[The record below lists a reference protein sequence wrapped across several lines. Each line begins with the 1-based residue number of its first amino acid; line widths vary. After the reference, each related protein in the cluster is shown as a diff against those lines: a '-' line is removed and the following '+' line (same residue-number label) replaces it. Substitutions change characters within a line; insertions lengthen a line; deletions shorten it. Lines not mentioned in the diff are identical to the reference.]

1 MATQPQNPA
10 AAQAE
15 TPRKKSKLMLVAAAV
30 LTLAAGGGG
39 AWYVMRPADPNAPG
53 PAHEAKPAV
62 FLPLENFTV
71 NLFAQDGQAQYLQ
84 AGLTLKL
91 GHDVKVEVIKE
102 RMPEIRNRILLVL
115 SGKKPSE
122 LLPVAGKQKLAR
134 EIADAVKEVVGAAA
148 LGKPAAHPAAVAQAA
163 PAPGEAGA
171 ASMPAAEATKGAAP
185 AEGAKPAAV
194 AAVQPIEVLFTSFII
209 Q

>member
-1 MATQPQNPA
+1 MATQPKDPA

-15 TPRKKSKLMLVAAAV
+15 TPRKKSKLMLVVAAAV
-30 LTLAAGGGG
+30 LTVAAGGG
-39 AWYVMRPADPNAPG
+39 AWYVMRPADPNAAA

-62 FLPLENFTV
+62 FLPLESFTV

-91 GHDVKVEVIKE
+91 GHDVKVEIIKE

-122 LLPVAGKQKLAR
+122 LLPVAGKQKLAG
-134 EIADAVKEVVGAAA
+134 EIAEAVKDVVGAAA
-148 LGKPAAHPAAVAQAA
+148 LGKPAAHPAPVAQAA
-163 PAPGEAGA
+163 PAAGEAAA
-171 ASMPAAEATKGAAP
+171 ASLPPEAAKS
-185 AEGAKPAAV
+185 AETAAKPAAV
-194 AAVQPIEVLFTSFII
+194 AAAQPIEVLFTSFII